1 MKTVSV
7 YILLYIS
14 HHGTSLGLLA
24 ETLCALSRVNN
35 RTVISTNPS
44 SCAHDFKQRRHFF
57 YLESHWESEQHQ
69 NCLWDA
75 VLQHLCPSTCWL
87 IEVLE
92 FKSGSSLKAMQV
104 WTGYQSFLE
113 YSVWYIIPPPPLWRQ
128 ISWPVCASVSPFN
141 AFPSTFWGD
150 SFERRKKKKVFSI
163 PQPIRWR
170 RCGNSL
176 TSSLSIFP

>member
-1 MKTVSV
+1 MLTVKTVSV
-7 YILLYIS
+7 YIS